1 MENTISNPVDSM
13 QDYDMG
19 YYGEW
24 GIGSGHGSPNWDGD
38 CKKLKTKAGDDIDR
52 ESEMVRCAI
61 SKYIYPCTNLPC
73 NLDEIGNTKK
83 DKYRQL
89 MNRKII
95 KKYCE
100 KSPVACSK
108 TGYDGEVKPI
118 DPICFEINE
127 CSEGGRFTDIPD
139 QALQIFDFF
148 KYLMDLGLTGKAKER
163 VKNSRLSDLN
173 KSKADRYELEMKL
186 IKEAVEKF
194 FKDNSINNTTTCNNI
209 RSNIRNTKTSKK
221 NNNRNRN
228 NNSTRTAGN
237 GTYIVNTANNNA
249 NANSNANTNNNFNHN
264 VSNAANLVSNIS
276 EIPIIKSNYISKKS
290 KKTPCQIARNIVN
303 IETKKAKQ
311 LLKKQK
317 GGTNK
322 ECKVTSWKDALKM
335 YETIEGSE
343 KGKKISGTGIVAP
356 SKRDKLLTVKNLNEI
371 IRNNTECLKCI
382 KIDLTPMKDEF
393 PGLETEELIGVE
405 IFKRWKKLNKMK
417 DILRGRGSFNALR
430 NMTWGNMKALD
441 LQQRAQPGFFNRKKS
456 K

>member
-1 MENTISNPVDSM
+1 MENTMENTISNPVDSM

-38 CKKLKTKAGDDIDR
+38 CKKLKTKAGDEIDR
-52 ESEMVRCAI
+52 ESDMVRCAI
-61 SKYIYPCTNLPC
+61 SKYIYPCKNLPC
-73 NLDEIGNTKK
+73 KLDEIGNTKK

-127 CSEGGRFTDIPD
+127 CSEGERFTDIPD

-163 VKNSRLSDLN
+163 VKKSRLSDLN

-186 IKEAVEKF
+186 IKEAVENF
-194 FKDNSINNTTTCNNI
+194 FKDNSINNTTTCNI
-209 RSNIRNTKTSKK
+209 RKNSKK
-221 NNNRNRN
+221 NNNNTGAN
-228 NNSTRTAGN
+228 TRA
-237 GTYIVNTANNNA
+237 NTIANTGANNNI
-249 NANSNANTNNNFNHN
+249 NRDSRGNNNNTVN
-264 VSNAANLVSNIS
+264 KLSRKAANVVSEMS
-276 EIPIIKSNYISKKS
+276 VIPIIKSTYINNKS
-290 KKTPCQIARNIVN
+290 KKTPCQMARNIVN

-322 ECKVTSWKDALKM
+322 NCKVTSWKDALKI
-335 YETIEGSE
+335 YETIEGAE

-371 IRNNTECLKCI
+371 INKNTKCLNCI
-382 KIDLTPMKDEF
+382 KIDLTPKEKEF
-393 PGLETEELIGVE
+393 PGLETKELIGVE